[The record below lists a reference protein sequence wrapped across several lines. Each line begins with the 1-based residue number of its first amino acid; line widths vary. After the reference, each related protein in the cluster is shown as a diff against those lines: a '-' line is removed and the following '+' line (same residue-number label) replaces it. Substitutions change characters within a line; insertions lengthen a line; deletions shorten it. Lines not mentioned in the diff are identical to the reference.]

1 MSLYL
6 IAIEAIQDLDE
17 ISDYF
22 VQRNIGAGEAL
33 LDEFTKKCRY
43 LAQFPQIGRSY
54 ADLKPGLRGMP
65 LGRNYIIFYRLL
77 PDGIEIMRVLRGDRD
92 LEAVFDTEN

>member
-43 LAQFPQIGRSY
+43 LAQFPKLVVVTPI
-54 ADLKPGLRGMP
+54 
-65 LGRNYIIFYRLL
+65 
-77 PDGIEIMRVLRGDRD
+77 
-92 LEAVFDTEN
+92 